1 MLQNLRIYQIP
12 ASFLIDAR
20 VVVLI
25 TSPVKLLTLS
35 LQNPDGS
42 WKMTVDD
49 CKLNLVVALIEAS
62 MTNVVSLL
70 EQIQPQVHRMWLLFW
85 HARSFLFLMRKKKDQ
100 EKFFFTYNI
109 Q

>member
-1 MLQNLRIYQIP
+1 
-12 ASFLIDAR
+12 
-20 VVVLI
+20 
-25 TSPVKLLTLS
+25 
-35 LQNPDGS
+35 
-42 WKMTVDD
+42 MTVDD

-70 EQIQPQVHRMWLLFW
+70 EQIQPQVHRMWLLIW
-85 HARSFLFLMRKKKDQ
+85 HARSFFISNEKKKKDQ